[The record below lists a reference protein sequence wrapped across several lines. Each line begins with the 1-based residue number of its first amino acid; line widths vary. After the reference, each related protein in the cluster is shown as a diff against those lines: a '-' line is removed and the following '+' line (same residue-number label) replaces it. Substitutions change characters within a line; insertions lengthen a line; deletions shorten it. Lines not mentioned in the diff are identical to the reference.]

1 VKQVCSLVLLV
12 LVCCG
17 SALANDFPSKTIRMV
32 VPYAAGGG
40 TDVLAR
46 VIGQGLTAQVSQ
58 PVVVE
63 NRAGGGGIIG
73 TDLVIKAPADGY
85 TLLFN
90 NETLVV
96 APGITKTLPYD
107 ATRDLSPIGRVANS
121 VIVIGVHPSVAAH
134 SLQELVALVK
144 AAPDKFSYSSC
155 GKGTIMH
162 LAGEQLK
169 LAAGLSMTHVPYRG
183 CAPALQDAVSGQ
195 VPVFIN
201 ALTNAVS
208 LEKEGRVRILAVA
221 SLQRS
226 KLAPQIPTVA
236 EQGFANFDATPFQAL
251 YGPPGLPPEVLKVLS
266 DALKRAVESSD
277 QRIRGM
283 SFEPAPSSPTELSN
297 LVKAEIA
304 RWSAVAKSANIE
316 PE

>member
-1 VKQVCSLVLLV
+1 VKKVGSMVLFVLL
-12 LVCCG
+12 CCG
-17 SALANDFPSKTIRMV
+17 SAIAQDFPSKPIKMV
-32 VPYAAGGG
+32 VPYAPGGG

-46 VIGQGLTAQVSQ
+46 LIGQAMTAQMSQ

-63 NRAGGGGIIG
+63 NRPGGGGIIG

-96 APGITKTLPYD
+96 APGITKSLPYD
-107 ATRDLSPIGRVANS
+107 AARDLAPIGRVANS
-121 VIVIGVHPSVAAH
+121 VIVIGVHPSIAAD
-134 SLQELVALVK
+134 SLQQLVALVR
-144 AAPDKFSYSSC
+144 AAPDKFAYSSC

-183 CAPALQDAVSGQ
+183 CAPALQDTLSGH

-221 SLQRS
+221 SIHRS

-251 YGPPGLPPEVLKVLS
+251 YGPPGMPSEILKVLS
-266 DALKRAVESSD
+266 VALKQAVESTD
-277 QRIRGM
+277 QRIKAM
-283 SFEPAPSSPTELSN
+283 SFEPAPSSPAELGE
-297 LVKAEIA
+297 LVRIEIA
-304 RWSAVAKSANIE
+304 RWSALAQTAKIE
-316 PE
+316 AE